1 MASISGWLPNRGFP
15 VPFEFR
21 QMEIPGPVL
30 IESKVF
36 SDDRGFFLEV
46 YKHSEFINAGV
57 PEHFVQD
64 NFSRS
69 SEGVLRGLHY
79 QKDPR
84 AQGKLVRCMKGNI
97 FDVAVDIRKGSPTY
111 ARWVGQELSE
121 RNNLMLY
128 IPPGF
133 AHGFLTLSE
142 TAEVLYKCTA
152 EYSPSDDRGIIW
164 NDPDINIA
172 WGEKDPLL
180 SAKDDM
186 LPVLLKAENNFRYI
200 P

>member
-1 MASISGWLPNRGFP
+1 M
-15 VPFEFR
+15 PFDFR
-21 QMEIPGPVL
+21 QMDIPGLVL
-30 IESKVF
+30 IEPKVF
-36 SDDRGFFLEV
+36 GDDRGYFLEI

-69 SEGVLRGLHY
+69 AKGVLRGLHY

-84 AQGKLVRCMKGNI
+84 AQGKLVRCMKGSI

-111 ARWVGQELSE
+111 AQWAGQELSD

-128 IPPGF
+128 VPAGF
-133 AHGFLTLSE
+133 AHGFLTLSG

-152 EYSPSDDRGIIW
+152 EYSPNDDRGIIW

-172 WGEKDPLL
+172 WGEKAPLL
-180 SAKDDM
+180 SAKDGL
-186 LPVLLKAENNFRYI
+186 LPLLRDADNNFRYLS
-200 P
+200 

>member
-1 MASISGWLPNRGFP
+1 MD
-15 VPFEFR
+15 
-21 QMEIPGPVL
+21 IPGPLL
-30 IESKVF
+30 IEPKVF
-36 SDDRGFFLEV
+36 GDDRGFFLEI

-69 SEGVLRGLHY
+69 AKGVLRGLHY

-84 AQGKLVRCMKGNI
+84 AQGKLVRCMKGSI

-111 ARWVGQELSE
+111 ARWAGLELSE

-128 IPPGF
+128 VPAGF

-152 EYSPSDDRGIIW
+152 EYSPVDDRGIIW

-172 WGEKDPLL
+172 WGEKAPLL
-180 SAKDDM
+180 SAKDGL
-186 LPVLLKAENNFRYI
+186 LPILRKAENNFRYL

>member
-1 MASISGWLPNRGFP
+1 MESISGWLPNREFP
-15 VPFEFR
+15 VPFDFR
-21 QMEIPGPVL
+21 PMDIPGLLL
-30 IESKVF
+30 IEPKVF
-36 SDDRGFFLEV
+36 GDDRGFFLEI
-46 YKHSEFINAGV
+46 YKHSEFITAGV

-69 SEGVLRGLHY
+69 AKGVIRGLHY
-79 QKDPR
+79 QKGPR
-84 AQGKLVRCMKGNI
+84 AQGKLVRCMKGSI

-111 ARWVGQELSE
+111 ARWVGQELSD

-128 IPPGF
+128 VPAGF

-152 EYSPSDDRGIIW
+152 EYSPADDRGIIW

-172 WGEKDPLL
+172 WREKTPLL
-180 SAKDDM
+180 SAKDGV
-186 LPVLLKAENNFRYI
+186 LPLLRDADNNYRYLT
-200 P
+200 

>member
-1 MASISGWLPNRGFP
+1 
-15 VPFEFR
+15 
-21 QMEIPGPVL
+21 MEIPGPLL
-30 IESKVF
+30 IEPRVF
-36 SDDRGFFLEV
+36 GDDRGFFLEI
-46 YKHSEFINAGV
+46 YKHSDFINAGV

-69 SEGVLRGLHY
+69 AKGVLRGLHY

-84 AQGKLVRCMKGNI
+84 AQGKLVRCMKGSI

-111 ARWVGQELSE
+111 ARWVGLELSD

-128 IPPGF
+128 VPAGF
-133 AHGFLTLSE
+133 AHGFLVLSE

-152 EYSPSDDRGIIW
+152 EYSPADDRGIIW
-164 NDPDINIA
+164 NDPEINIP
-172 WGEKDPLL
+172 WGEKAPLL
-180 SAKDDM
+180 SAKDGL
-186 LPVLLKAENNFRYI
+186 LPILNRAENNFRYI

>member
-1 MASISGWLPNRGFP
+1 MD
-15 VPFEFR
+15 
-21 QMEIPGPVL
+21 IPGPLL
-30 IESKVF
+30 IEPKVF
-36 SDDRGFFLEV
+36 GDDRGFFLEI

-57 PEHFVQD
+57 PENFVQD

-69 SEGVLRGLHY
+69 AKGVLRGLHY

-84 AQGKLVRCMKGNI
+84 AQGKLVRCMKGSI

-111 ARWVGQELSE
+111 ARWAGLELSE
-121 RNNLMLY
+121 SNNLMLY
-128 IPPGF
+128 VPGGF

-152 EYSPSDDRGIIW
+152 EYSPVDDRGIIW

-172 WGEKDPLL
+172 WGEKAPLL
-180 SAKDDM
+180 SAKDGLLPM
-186 LPVLLKAENNFRYI
+186 LRRAENNFRYM

>member
-1 MASISGWLPNRGFP
+1 MD
-15 VPFEFR
+15 
-21 QMEIPGPVL
+21 IPGPVL
-30 IESKVF
+30 IEPKVF
-36 SDDRGFFLEV
+36 GDDRGFFLEI
-46 YKHSEFINAGV
+46 YKHSEFINAGI

-69 SEGVLRGLHY
+69 AKGVLRGLHY

-84 AQGKLVRCMKGNI
+84 AQGKMVRCMKGSI
-97 FDVAVDIRKGSPTY
+97 FDVAVDVRKGSPAY

-121 RNNLMLY
+121 KNNLMLY
-128 IPPGF
+128 VPAGF

-152 EYSPSDDRGIIW
+152 EYSPADDRGIIW
-164 NDPDINIA
+164 NDPDINIP
-172 WGEKDPLL
+172 WSEKAPLL
-180 SAKDDM
+180 SGKDGI
-186 LPVLLKAENNFRYI
+186 LPPLRKAENNFRYV